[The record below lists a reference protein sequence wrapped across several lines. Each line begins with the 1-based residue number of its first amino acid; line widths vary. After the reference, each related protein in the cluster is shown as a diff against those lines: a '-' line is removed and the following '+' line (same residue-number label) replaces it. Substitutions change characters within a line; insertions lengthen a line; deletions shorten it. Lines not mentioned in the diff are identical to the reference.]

1 MELSVE
7 RERCQGAG
15 MCALTAPEVFDQN
28 ETDGRV
34 VLLEPR
40 PPHELHTAAREAAGL
55 CPAGAIA
62 LADHKGDDADAHRGG
77 DADGHSHA
85 DDHGST
91 GPPPA

>member
-15 MCALTAPEVFDQN
+15 MCALTAPEVFDQD

-40 PPHELHTAAREAAGL
+40 PPHELHGAAREAAGL
-55 CPAGAIA
+55 CPAGALTITEP
-62 LADHKGDDADAHRGG
+62 
-77 DADGHSHA
+77 DGRRA
-85 DDHGST
+85 
-91 GPPPA
+91 PFRRE